1 MTPLA
6 RPGDYAIRLRGWW
19 ARHERLCGLSE
30 RLFYVFLGAAL
41 VRLSDNVMV
50 PMIIRYWR

>member
-30 RLFYVFLGAAL
+30 RLFYVFAGAAL